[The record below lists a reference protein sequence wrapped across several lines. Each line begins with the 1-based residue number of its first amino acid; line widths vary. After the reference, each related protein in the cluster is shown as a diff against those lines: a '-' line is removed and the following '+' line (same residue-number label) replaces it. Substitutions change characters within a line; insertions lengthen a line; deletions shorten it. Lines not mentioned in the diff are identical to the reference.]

1 MEILNQLH
9 FLRPWWFLALL
20 PMLLLL
26 YLGWQ
31 KQHQNGAWNQI
42 IAAKFQKLLL
52 GNNEQQG
59 PSLNQK
65 MILALLAFVWI
76 LMIFALSGPWLKA
89 IEIPAKKSHQG
100 NVIVL
105 DLSLSMMADDIQPE
119 RLQRIKYLLTDLLK
133 QHPEYATGMVA
144 YAGSA
149 HTISPIS
156 EDNATL
162 LNLLPSLDPLL
173 MPSYGSDPLSAL
185 QLAAELLMG
194 NQVTQG
200 HIIWITDDLENDQ
213 IQPIS
218 EWLAKHDYS
227 ISLMT
232 VGTQA
237 GGVVQIPNYGLLKDD
252 SGQLVHPTLPLGNF
266 KQLMQ
271 TANQQ
276 GVIFNWTQFNAAK
289 QQIDS
294 LLPPFDTGA
303 TNHAQQQD
311 KSVQHPLD
319 VGIFLLFLIIPLAAL
334 FYRRGI
340 LLGLFFITPILSLQP
355 QPSYA
360 QDNETVWSDLFKSP
374 DQLGYQAWQN
384 NQYSAAE
391 AQFTDPQWRA
401 SALYKLGKYKEAA
414 QLFAADKSTQGF
426 YNLGNALAMD
436 NQLEQA
442 IKAYKQALQLK
453 PDWQQAKD
461 NLAVVEKLNQQQNNA
476 QQNQSRSK
484 QNTQKSAKTG
494 SNERTEQTSPATKPK
509 DTEHG
514 EQHKKQNA
522 QSRDKQSADDHQ
534 SKASQSAEDKT
545 DTSQKQQN
553 SEQKDADI
561 NKQDQ
566 GNSQQNSANNDKK
579 PGLTDEN
586 FKDEQKYP
594 NDNKAAQFDSDK
606 PLTEQQQAQ
615 RNWLQQIPDQP
626 GLFLKRKFEYQYQQN
641 QNNPTTT
648 DKPW

>member
-52 GNNEQQG
+52 ANSAQQG

-105 DLSLSMMADDIQPE
+105 DLSLSMMADDIPPE

-173 MPSYGSDPLSAL
+173 MPGYGSDPLSAL
-185 QLAAELLMG
+185 QLAAKLLKG

-237 GGVVQIPNYGLLKDD
+237 GGVVQIPNYGLLKDN
-252 SGQLVHPTLPLGNF
+252 SGQLVHPTLPLDNF
-266 KQLMQ
+266 RQLVQ
-271 TANQQ
+271 VANQR
-276 GVIFNWTQFNAAK
+276 GVTFNWTQFNAAK
-289 QQIDS
+289 QQTGS
-294 LLPPFDTGA
+294 LLPPFDKGA
-303 TNHAQQQD
+303 THNEKEPG

-319 VGIFLLFLIIPLAAL
+319 VGIFLLFLIIPAVAL

-340 LLGLFFITPILSLQP
+340 LFSLFFISPLLTLQP

-360 QDNETVWSDLFKSP
+360 QANETVWSDLFKSP

-414 QLFAADKSTQGF
+414 QLFATDKSAQGF

-436 NQLEQA
+436 NQLEEA

-461 NLAVVEKLNQQQNNA
+461 NLAVVEQLNQQRNKA
-476 QQNQSRSK
+476 EQNQNRSK
-484 QNTQKSAKTG
+484 QHPQESAKTE
-494 SNERTEQTSPATKPK
+494 SSEKTEQASPTTETK
-509 DTEHG
+509 DTKHEG
-514 EQHKKQNA
+514 QQQKQNA
-522 QSRDKQSADDHQ
+522 QNRDKQSADPK
-534 SKASQSAEDKT
+534 SKANPSAEDKAGA
-545 DTSQKQQN
+545 SQQAQESK
-553 SEQKDADI
+553 QKDADI

-566 GNSQQNSANNDKK
+566 GSSQQNNADSDKK
-579 PGLTDEN
+579 PRLTDKTAKES
-586 FKDEQKYP
+586 QKYP
-594 NDNKAAQFDSDK
+594 SDNKAAQFDSDE

-641 QNNPTTT
+641 QNHQTTT